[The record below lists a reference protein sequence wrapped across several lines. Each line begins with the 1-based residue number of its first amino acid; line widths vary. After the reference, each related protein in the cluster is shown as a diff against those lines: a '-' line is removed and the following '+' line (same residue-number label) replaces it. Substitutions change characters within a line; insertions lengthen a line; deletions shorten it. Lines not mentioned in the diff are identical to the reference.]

1 MIVGMICSCMVIGM
15 NMGERFLVRMIIPSQ
30 EVLGKDAWETLP

>member
-15 NMGERFLVRMIIPSQ
+15 NMGERFLVSMLILSQ
-30 EVLGKDAWETLP
+30 EVPGKDAWETLP